1 MFKKTAL
8 LEADGFPD
16 GLGLDAAATAAAA
29 ALEAAAAAAADRS
42 SPLGVGWPAAD

>member
-16 GLGLDAAATAAAA
+16 GLGLDAAATA
-29 ALEAAAAAAADRS
+29 LEAAADRS
-42 SPLGVGWPAAD
+42 FPLGVGWPAAD